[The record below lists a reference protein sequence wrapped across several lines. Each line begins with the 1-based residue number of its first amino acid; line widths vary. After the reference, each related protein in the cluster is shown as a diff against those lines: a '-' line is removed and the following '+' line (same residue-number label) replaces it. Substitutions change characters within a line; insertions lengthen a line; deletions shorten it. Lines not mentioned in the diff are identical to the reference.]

1 MQRITAAAAVLLAT
15 VALAQDAG
23 TAAPVVPAAPPPP
36 AEEVRRVL
44 DYYYNGKDR
53 GPTLV
58 ELKACLKV
66 DATKES
72 ATRHECIEEVKGP
85 VKVNTTVHGWTMWF
99 LPKGAN
105 YEDVTLQFAHEGTVR
120 STIDIKLD
128 TEMRARTWRS
138 QGLTKKGKWT
148 ISVVRA
154 GTVLGTTTVTAE

>member
-1 MQRITAAAAVLLAT
+1 MFRLTVAAAFFVAT
-15 VALAQDAG
+15 AALAQDAG
-23 TAAPVVPAAPPPP
+23 AAPAAPAQPPPP
-36 AEEVRRVL
+36 ADEVRRVL
-44 DYYYNGKDR
+44 DYYFNGKDR

-66 DATKES
+66 DSQKDS
-72 ATRHECIEEVKGP
+72 PTRFDCVEEVKGP

-105 YEDVTLQFAHEGTVR
+105 YDDVTVQFAHEGTVR
-120 STIDIKLD
+120 STVDVKLD

-138 QGLTKKGKWT
+138 QNMTKKGKWT
-148 ISVVRA
+148 ISVVRG

>member
-1 MQRITAAAAVLLAT
+1 MRRFTVAAAILLVTSAF
-15 VALAQDAG
+15 AQDAG
-23 TAAPVVPAAPPPP
+23 SAPAAAALPPPP

-44 DYYYNGKDR
+44 DYYFNGKDR

-66 DATKES
+66 DSTKDS
-72 ATRHECIEEVKGP
+72 ATRFECIEEVKGP

-105 YEDVTLQFAHEGTVR
+105 YEDVTLQFAYEGTVR
-120 STIDIKLD
+120 STIDMKLD

-138 QGLTKKGKWT
+138 QNLSRKGKWT
-148 ISVVRA
+148 ISVVRG

>member
-1 MQRITAAAAVLLAT
+1 MNRFAAAAVIFLSLA
-15 VALAQDAG
+15 ALAQDAG
-23 TAAPVVPAAPPPP
+23 APAAPAQPPPP

-44 DYYYNGKDR
+44 DYYFFGKDR

-66 DATKES
+66 DSTKDS
-72 ATRHECIEEVKGP
+72 TTRFECLEEVKGP
-85 VKVNTTVHGWTMWF
+85 VKVNTTVHAWTMWF

-105 YEDVTLQFAHEGTVR
+105 YDDVTVQFAYEGTVR
-120 STIDIKLD
+120 STIDVKLD

-138 QGLTKKGKWT
+138 QALTKKGKWT